1 MARNERK
8 STAKKKKKIEQ
19 EGGRWGKRR
28 GLIFLNNVTYYE
40 AGNTKITNARYL

>member
-1 MARNERK
+1 MKEK
-8 STAKKKKKIEQ
+8 VQPKKKKIEQ